1 MESIETSDKKANA
14 KGAWPHLTS
23 VIVLAVA
30 TFQGCSCSTM
40 PQLMKQDVES
50 VVFER
55 HQDNGL
61 QLEAKWADLSQDEQ
75 TLLSHWMLNSP
86 LEGRG
91 SLVTYVP
98 VVVVRAK
105 RFSLNFT
112 GDLVVCNYEV
122 KPGKW
127 RQVTRKMTA
136 EDEQAKQ
143 CILSVMAKKAKQR

>member
-1 MESIETSDKKANA
+1 MKRGCWQKMF
-14 KGAWPHLTS
+14 

-30 TFQGCSCSTM
+30 TYQGCSCSTM
-40 PQLMKQDVES
+40 PQLTKQDVES

-86 LEGRG
+86 LEGQV

-105 RFSLNFT
+105 RFNLNFT
-112 GDLVVCNYEV
+112 GDIVVWVCNYEV

-127 RQVTRKMTA
+127 RQITRKINP
-136 EDEQAKQ
+136 EDEQVRQ
-143 CILSVMAKKAKQR
+143 CIMRVTTRKEKPEGR

>member
-1 MESIETSDKKANA
+1 MNSRCWQKI
-14 KGAWPHLTS
+14 S

-50 VVFER
+50 VVFEC

-98 VVVVRAK
+98 VVMVRAK

-136 EDEQAKQ
+136 EDEQVRQ
-143 CILSVMAKKAKQR
+143 CILRVIEKKRK

>member
-1 MESIETSDKKANA
+1 MSRMCWQKMF
-14 KGAWPHLTS
+14 

-30 TFQGCSCSTM
+30 TYQGCSCSTM
-40 PQLMKQDVES
+40 PQLTKQDVES

-86 LEGRG
+86 LEGQV

-105 RFSLNFT
+105 RFNLNFT
-112 GDLVVCNYEV
+112 GDIVVCNYEV

-127 RQVTRKMTA
+127 RQITRKINP
-136 EDEQAKQ
+136 EDEQVRQ
-143 CILSVMAKKAKQR
+143 CIMRVTTRKEKPEGR